1 MGSIKL
7 TGMQQ
12 ERIQELRAQGVG
24 YRLIAQELSL
34 SRDTVRYYCK
44 THNLD
49 GFAEDK
55 MPAAQNNNR
64 CLQCGAPIHQPVTGR
79 KRRFCS
85 DSCRWKWW
93 HLNGDEVLRPTA
105 TRQDVTCP
113 NCGKTF
119 SAYRRKARKY
129 CCHACYI
136 RDRFWRLE
144 DGRAPYVPPAKS

>member
-1 MGSIKL
+1 MNSSVYI
-7 TGMQQ
+7 
-12 ERIQELRAQGVG
+12 IV
-24 YRLIAQELSL
+24 ISFIL
-34 SRDTVRYYCK
+34 SRCEPRSSRGNIDSAYTMIFIAIVE
-44 THNLD
+44 H
-49 GFAEDK
+49 